1 MSTVNLTNS
10 DPIPLTAVV
19 TQLISGGYSV
29 AVYHA
34 GTTADYIIDSFTS
47 IPSTVNVNVTSTTV
61 PSGYHLGATGDG
73 SWTLNSA
80 SSITGSFSSAGAA
93 LDGSFTVVLYSGTMV
108 VAQHDP
114 RLTIKSISG
123 M

>member
-19 TQLISGGYSV
+19 TAIIGGGYSV
-29 AVYHA
+29 AVYYSSDV
-34 GTTADYIIDSFTS
+34 ADDIIDSFTT
-47 IPSTVNVNVTSTTV
+47 IPSTVIVNVTSTTV
-61 PSGYHLGATGDG
+61 PAGYHLGATGDG
-73 SWTLNSA
+73 SWTLNNA
-80 SSITGSFSSAGAA
+80 SSISGAFGASGSA
-93 LDGSFTVVLYSGTMV
+93 LEGSFTVVLYSGSQV
-108 VAQHDP
+108 VARHDP

>member
-19 TQLISGGYSV
+19 TAIIGGGYSV
-29 AVYHA
+29 AVYYS
-34 GTTADYIIDSFTS
+34 TEVADSIVDSFTQ
-47 IPSTVNVNVTSTTV
+47 IPSTVLVNVTSSTV
-61 PSGYHLGATGDG
+61 PAGHHLGATGDG

-93 LDGSFTVVLYSGTMV
+93 LDGSFTVVLYSGTKV

-114 RLTIKSISG
+114 RLSIRSISG